1 MSYPSGI
8 TLPMSLLSKSGTQP
22 ARAYARSGAA
32 ITSWLELVTDVLA
45 LPCGVP
51 PGRSQ
56 PVDPA

>member
-1 MSYPSGI
+1 MSHSSRI

-22 ARAYARSGAA
+22 ARSYARPGTAVA
-32 ITSWLELVTDVLA
+32 SWLGLVTDVLA